1 MLRSWVQIPPGPSLS
16 VVQLRYWFEIVLRSC
31 GQKSIEMVMEL
42 YFTLQDEL
50 RTSQTLQEGLRDISI
65 VILFDLFLELNEH
78 RSDILSS
85 CVFYRM

>member
-1 MLRSWVQIPPGPSLS
+1 VGKK
-16 VVQLRYWFEIVLRSC
+16 VL
-31 GQKSIEMVMEL
+31 EMPIEL
-42 YFTLQDEL
+42 YFTFQDDL

>member
-1 MLRSWVQIPPGPSLS
+1 MPI
-16 VVQLRYWFEIVLRSC
+16 
-31 GQKSIEMVMEL
+31 EL
-42 YFTLQDEL
+42 YFTFQDDL

>member
-1 MLRSWVQIPPGPSLS
+1 VGKK
-16 VVQLRYWFEIVLRSC
+16 VL
-31 GQKSIEMVMEL
+31 EMPIEL

-50 RTSQTLQEGLRDISI
+50 RTSQTLQEALRDISI
-65 VILFDLFLELNEH
+65 VVSFDLFLELNEH